1 MRRLQLSDMTLCQR
15 PDSVA
20 LTFRDKIEFARR
32 MDKLGVDVIETGLI
46 TDPKADALLVRTLA
60 SLLEGCTL
68 ACTVGRDAASVDQ
81 AWQAVQGACHP
92 RLVVELPVSS
102 VQMEYV
108 CALKPAKML
117 ERITALVSA
126 CAQLCPS
133 VEFAAADATRAEPE
147 FLAQA
152 VSAALEAGADVVTV
166 CDCAGVMMP
175 VEFSAFLTGL
185 YEAVPAL
192 SGVTLGVRCTSEI
205 GMSAACAFAAAGCG
219 AALLKTTVTDGTLLT
234 LQTAAQVIARRGDE
248 LGLCCGLDMT
258 NFQRGISELSWM
270 RRPQEPEGSR
280 LVRPAVPDG
289 GRQEVTL
296 APDADIAAF
305 SDTLGRLGYELEA
318 DDLARAYDSFCNI
331 AQKKAVGARDLDAI
345 VAGSTAQVQERY
357 RLVSYV
363 INSGNILSPTAH
375 VQLEKDGRVL
385 SGLSVGDGPI
395 DAAFLAIE
403 QIVGRHYELDDFQ
416 IQAVTEGRDSLGS
429 TLVKL
434 RSGGRLYSGQGLS
447 TDIIGASVR
456 AYLHALNKIACEEE

>member
-15 PDSVA
+15 PNGAA

-32 MDKLGVDVIETGLI
+32 MDKLGVDVIETGVI
-46 TDPKADALLVRTLA
+46 GDPKADALLVRTLA

-81 AWQAVQGACHP
+81 AWQAVQGAKHP
-92 RLVVELPVSS
+92 RLVVELPVSA
-102 VQMEYV
+102 VQMEYT

-133 VEFAAADATRAEPE
+133 VEFSAADATRAEPE

-152 VSAALEAGADVVTV
+152 VSAAIEAGADVVTV
-166 CDCAGVMMP
+166 CDCAGMMMP
-175 VEFSAFLTGL
+175 AEFSAFLTGL
-185 YEAVPAL
+185 YEAAPAL

-219 AALLKTTVTDGTLLT
+219 AALLKAAVTEGTLLS
-234 LQTAAQVIARRGDE
+234 LQTAAQVLVRRGDE
-248 LGLCCGLDMT
+248 LGLCSGLDMT

-270 RRPQEPEGSR
+270 RRQEPENDR
-280 LVRPAVPDG
+280 LVRPAVPEN
-289 GRQEVTL
+289 GRQELTL
-296 APDADIAAF
+296 APNADIAAF
-305 SDTLGRLGYELEA
+305 SDALGRLGYTLEA

-331 AQKKAVGARDLDAI
+331 AQKKTVSARDLDAI

-375 VQLEKDGRVL
+375 VQLEKDGRVI

-429 TLVKL
+429 ALVKL